1 MKTTQSVRR
10 SFISELMQLGPNA
23 KMKQKWVDGSVSNI
37 GSDKMYA
44 GDGIT
49 DGTGTIYRSSITEE
63 GGIIKTTILIDLT
76 GCSSATS
83 DLDII
88 GIGTEDAN
96 LGQIT
101 AAKNGTILAGSMK
114 CLELPSS
121 LTDIDLYSATVG
133 TGAFEDGIAALTETA
148 LLTKGGAWAAMAED
162 DLTALPAADGFLY
175 LVNGAAD
182 TADVFT
188 AGKFLLELWG
198 YR

>member
-133 TGAFEDGIAALTETA
+133 TGAFEHGIAALTETA

-162 DLTALPAADGFLY
+162 DLTALPAADEFLY

>member
-1 MKTTQSVRR
+1 
-10 SFISELMQLGPNA
+10 MQLGPNA

-162 DLTALPAADGFLY
+162 DLTALPAADEFLY